1 MFSFREF
8 QIVRIDTNVCC
19 CRESSKAAECS
30 ASERSLSQRLHQHY
44 VQQQTKRLN
53 CHGNSNVG
61 STPEEKRACWRSP
74 RRSPRRSSPRKRT
87 STPIK
92 RLVTVGSK
100 GTTPPKKGSIALRRS
115 PRKHLSHGTL
125 SQMPL
130 VKRQK
135 LSDRRGLHSY
145 TVTDLT
151 NYTF

>member
-8 QIVRIDTNVCC
+8 QIVRIHTNVCC
-19 CRESSKAAECS
+19 YRESTKAAEC
-30 ASERSLSQRLHQHY
+30 ASSDRCLSQHLHQHY

-74 RRSPRRSSPRKRT
+74 RRSSPRKRT

-100 GTTPPKKGSIALRRS
+100 GTTPPKKGSIPLRRS
-115 PRKHLSHGTL
+115 PRKHPSRGSL
-125 SQMPL
+125 SQMPAT
-130 VKRQK
+130 KRQK
-135 LSDRRGLHSY
+135 LSDRRGLLNCF
-145 TVTDLT
+145 TVA
-151 NYTF
+151 N